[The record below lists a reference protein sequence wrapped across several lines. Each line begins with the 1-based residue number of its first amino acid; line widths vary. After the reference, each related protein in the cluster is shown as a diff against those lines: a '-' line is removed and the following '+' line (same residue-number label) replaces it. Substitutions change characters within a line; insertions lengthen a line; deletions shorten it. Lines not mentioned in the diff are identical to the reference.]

1 VAQTIVGLELPDI
14 QDALGKDVP
23 RFRARQI
30 YDAVYR
36 QKVSDLI
43 EISTLPA
50 GFRKDLA
57 THHEVG
63 LPETAASFQSTDG
76 TVRYLLKLADGR
88 MCMAKGVQIE
98 AGKVFT
104 IEDKELVGCSH

>member
-1 VAQTIVGLELPDI
+1 MVASAHVKITIVAQTIVGLELPDI
-14 QDALGKDVP
+14 QAALGSDVP

-36 QKVSDLI
+36 QKVSDLV

-50 GFRKDLA
+50 AFRKDLA

-63 LPETAASFQSTDG
+63 LPQTAARFQSTDG
-76 TVRYLLKLADGR
+76 TVRYLLKLSDGR
-88 MCMAKGVQIE
+88 TVE
-98 AGKVFT
+98 
-104 IEDKELVGCSH
+104 